1 MIIYFA
7 SNNEYKSKELLDI
20 INPELPEAMEIRPIK
35 IKIEEIQSSSAEKI
49 VREKVLRAFPKVR
62 RPFFVAHTG
71 LYSEYFGGLPG
82 GLTKIIWESLQADK
96 FCEVFGKRPNT
107 NAVAKTILGYCD
119 GKFVRTFEG
128 SVKGKITAEPRG
140 DRSFQW
146 DCVFI
151 PDGFD
156 KTFAELGDFKYEIS
170 SRRLALQALVKYLK
184 ENRYEGF
191 N

>member
-20 INPELPEAMEIRPIK
+20 INPELPEAMEIRPLK
-35 IKIEEIQSSSAEKI
+35 MKIEEIQSSDAEKI
-49 VREKVLRAFPKVR
+49 IWDKAVKAFSKVR
-62 RPFFVAHTG
+62 RPLFVGHTG
-71 LYSEYFGGLPG
+71 LYIEHFGNLPG
-82 GLTKIIWESLQADK
+82 GLTQIVWESLQADK
-96 FCEVFGKRPNT
+96 FCEFFGRTGNT
-107 NAVAKTILGYCD
+107 AAVARTIVGYCD
-119 GKFVRTFEG
+119 GRSIKTFEG
-128 SVKGKITAEPRG
+128 EVRGRIAGEPRG

-151 PDGFD
+151 PEGYD

-170 SRRLALQALVKYLK
+170 SRRLALQALVKHLK
-184 ENRYEGF
+184 EVKYEGF